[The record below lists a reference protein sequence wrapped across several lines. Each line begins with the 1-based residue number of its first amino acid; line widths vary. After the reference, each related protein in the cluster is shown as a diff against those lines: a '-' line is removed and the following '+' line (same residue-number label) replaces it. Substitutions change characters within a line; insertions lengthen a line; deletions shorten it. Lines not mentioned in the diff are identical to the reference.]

1 MKRIKFMLLAIA
13 MLLAAPAL
21 FTSCQEDAPEINYT
35 INVSVIN
42 DFTKVVEAINN
53 GSLKNE
59 QAIQKLTEAIDK
71 MNADQQTRLQ
81 AIIDVLNSVNSTLDT
96 KLAAIEAAMKAQT
109 LTLESKLALLETAIS
124 NQTLKQE
131 EMADKLITAIDK
143 MNADQQTKLQAIIDV
158 LNSVNATL
166 DTKLA
171 AIEAAMKAQ
180 TLTLE
185 SKLALLETAID
196 NQTLKQEEMA
206 DKLVAAIDNLKGSMD
221 EKMEAINAAINNVN
235 TALQTKLAAIEAA
248 IKAQTLSMEA
258 KLDLLEQAIKAL
270 PDYTSQLEAIKTA
283 IANLPDYGD
292 KLSAIEAAIKGM
304 PNYSDKFDAVVA
316 ALGEMKTQI
325 EALGTGQTGIA
336 TQIAGVTAAIN
347 DLVDEVN
354 SGNTDAD
361 AALAQIIQKLE
372 DLKGSIGG
380 GGTTP
385 GGGETPSTMEY
396 VDLGLPSGLKWAK
409 CNLGASKPSDYGDY
423 YAWGETAPKEDYDWA
438 TYKWMQ
444 AGQSDSKYITKYT
457 IADGETEGIWYDSS
471 GAFIGD
477 NKTALDAADD
487 AATANLGSP
496 WRMPTTGEI
505 QELIDK
511 CTWAWTKQDGVDGY
525 QVDGPNGNAI
535 FLPAAGYNDGSV
547 LEEAGSRGHYWSS
560 SLSASGSDYAL
571 SFRFSSSGGIDYYSN
586 FRYCGVP
593 VRPVRP

>member
-131 EMADKLITAIDK
+131 EMADKL
-143 MNADQQTKLQAIIDV
+143 
-158 LNSVNATL
+158 
-166 DTKLA
+166 
-171 AIEAAMKAQ
+171 
-180 TLTLE
+180 
-185 SKLALLETAID
+185 
-196 NQTLKQEEMA
+196 
-206 DKLVAAIDNLKGSMD
+206 VAAIDNLKGSMD
-221 EKMEAINAAINNVN
+221 EKMEAITAAINNVN

-258 KLDLLEQAIKAL
+258 KLDLLEQAINAL

-336 TQIAGVTAAIN
+336 TQIAGVTDAIN

-380 GGTTP
+380 GGT
-385 GGGETPSTMEY
+385 TPSTMEY

-423 YAWGETAPKEDYDWA
+423 YAWGETAPKADYTWA

-444 AGQSDSKYITKYT
+444 SGQSELKYITKYT
-457 IADGETEGIWYDSS
+457 IADGETGAIWYDSS
-471 GAFIGD
+471 GNFIGD
-477 NKTALDAADD
+477 NKTVLDAADD
-487 AATANLGSP
+487 AAIANLGSP
-496 WRMPTTGEI
+496 WRMPTVDEI
-505 QELIDK
+505 RELRDN
-511 CTWAWTKQDGVDGY
+511 CTWTWTTQDGVNGY

-535 FLPAAGYNDGSV
+535 FLPASGCRQNSGLS
-547 LEEAGSRGHYWSS
+547 EAGTEGYYWS
-560 SLSASGSDYAL
+560 LSTDNSVCAHMVEFAEDLGVTVWNNFY
-571 SFRFSSSGGIDYYSN
+571 RFLGFS
-586 FRYCGVP
+586 
-593 VRPVRP
+593 VRPVLP